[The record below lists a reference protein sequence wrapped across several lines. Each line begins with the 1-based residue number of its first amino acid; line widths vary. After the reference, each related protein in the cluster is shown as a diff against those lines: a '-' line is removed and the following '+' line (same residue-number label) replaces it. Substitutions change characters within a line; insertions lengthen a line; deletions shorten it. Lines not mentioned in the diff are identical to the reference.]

1 MNHKINISCKLSV
14 VAVLFSLTGCTR
26 DINTDVL
33 ATYPHLSD
41 VIIDEFASDLQY
53 QAWGKVTNFGVDTE
67 TTYDGTSSMRIEVP
81 NPSDPMG
88 SWAGGTFYSATG
100 RNLSGY
106 DALTFYAKSSV
117 ATAIEV
123 GIGNYDT
130 TEYLVQVNDV
140 QLNTNWSKIIIPIP
154 NSAKLL
160 SEKGLFYY
168 SAGAVNDEGYTI
180 WFDEVKFEK
189 LGTLAHAKIE
199 DIEVPGFPGKLT
211 IGTLTE
217 TINLPNGI
225 NRKMRVSPNYFTF
238 ESSDVNVASVTND
251 GNITV
256 HKTGEAVISLKEA
269 EGEIKVH
276 CYDFA
281 PTPTR
286 DESEV
291 LSLFSDSYTNKI
303 SANWNPRWEWSTA
316 EYTEIDT
323 GDNHIARYSGLNF
336 VGIVFNKTADCSSKT
351 HLHLDVLCM
360 DEVSESTI
368 ITVSIYY
375 GTTEIKYPIT
385 LEKYPDF
392 KSKQWLSLDLELEK
406 ENKLIPQLALA
417 CDDNTRNILLDNIYF
432 Y

>member
-41 VIIDEFASDLQY
+41 VFIDEFASDLQY

-225 NRKMRVSPNYFTF
+225 NRKMWVSPNYFTF

-281 PTPTR
+281 PTPTK

-392 KSKQWLSLDLELEK
+392 KSKQWLSLDLKLEK

>member
-33 ATYPHLSD
+33 ATYPNLSD
-41 VIIDEFASDLQY
+41 VFIDEFASDLQY

-81 NPSDPMG
+81 SI
-88 SWAGGTFYSATG
+88 SSILAGGTFYSATG

-238 ESSDVNVASVTND
+238 ESSDANVASVTND

-336 VGIVFNKTADCSSKT
+336 VVIVFNKTADCSSKT

>member
-41 VIIDEFASDLQY
+41 VFIDEFASDLQY

-199 DIEVPGFPGKLT
+199 DIEVPGFPGKLSQFLMT
-211 IGTLTE
+211 
-217 TINLPNGI
+217 
-225 NRKMRVSPNYFTF
+225 
-238 ESSDVNVASVTND
+238 
-251 GNITV
+251 
-256 HKTGEAVISLKEA
+256 
-269 EGEIKVH
+269 
-276 CYDFA
+276 
-281 PTPTR
+281 
-286 DESEV
+286 
-291 LSLFSDSYTNKI
+291 
-303 SANWNPRWEWSTA
+303 
-316 EYTEIDT
+316 
-323 GDNHIARYSGLNF
+323 
-336 VGIVFNKTADCSSKT
+336 
-351 HLHLDVLCM
+351 
-360 DEVSESTI
+360 
-368 ITVSIYY
+368 
-375 GTTEIKYPIT
+375 
-385 LEKYPDF
+385 
-392 KSKQWLSLDLELEK
+392 
-406 ENKLIPQLALA
+406 
-417 CDDNTRNILLDNIYF
+417 ILLFQKPFGIF
-432 Y
+432 IKKCCFFFFFLL

>member
-1 MNHKINISCKLSV
+1 
-14 VAVLFSLTGCTR
+14 
-26 DINTDVL
+26 
-33 ATYPHLSD
+33 
-41 VIIDEFASDLQY
+41 
-53 QAWGKVTNFGVDTE
+53 
-67 TTYDGTSSMRIEVP
+67 
-81 NPSDPMG
+81 MG

-336 VGIVFNKTADCSSKT
+336 VGIVFNKTVDCSSKT

-375 GTTEIKYPIT
+375 GTTEIKHPIT
-385 LEKYPDF
+385 LEKYPEF